1 MSLKGKILG
10 IAGAEIAKKI
20 NAKGFV
26 DNVVNNLSEKA
37 AKSSG
42 IKTLN
47 EYKKKEDKNYMV
59 FKIPSATI
67 GTMINVFRDPYKAIE
82 KFGSMYQFCDMDGNV
97 KYTSDFDT
105 GLISDRETVTLYDE
119 KKNKYGKVKEYLISV
134 GIPLFE
140 KEVKKCS
147 VDFEKSN
154 LCKLKK
160 YVSFGELGFE
170 TLEGKMYIECSDEK
184 KKKYKIKKGNKI
196 IAKVNEL
203 PPKFID
209 GLAEHYI
216 MEYENVEEEKLI
228 TLMVVALN
236 ILMSN

>member
-10 IAGAEIAKKI
+10 LVGAEITKKI
-20 NAKGFV
+20 NAKGFI
-26 DNVVNNLSEKA
+26 DNAVNNLLEKS
-37 AKSSG
+37 AKVTG
-42 IKTLN
+42 IKSVN
-47 EYKKKEDKNYMV
+47 EYKKKEDRNYMV

-67 GTMINVFRDPYKAIE
+67 GAMINDFKDSYKLIE
-82 KFGSMYQFCDMDGNV
+82 KYGSMYQFCDIDGNV
-97 KYTSDFDT
+97 KYISDFDT
-105 GLISDRETVTLYDE
+105 SFISDRETVTLYDE

-170 TLEGKMYIECSDEK
+170 TLEGKMYIECLDEK
-184 KKKYKIKKGNKI
+184 NKKYKIKKGNKI

-203 PPKFID
+203 PLKLVD

-216 MEYENVEEEKLI
+216 IEYKNVEDEKLI

-236 ILMSN
+236 ILMSD